1 MMTCMHFQSPSS
13 KGERVVGAARDPFRV
28 FVFSVLPLNEP
39 DFLTTRPGPGRNRA
53 PTMLPGPGD
62 PTGGAFQS
70 QGTVGMK
77 GAGAKLGTP
86 ISRLARGKTP
96 IGRLA
101 FPGNMQS
108 REKCGIESSRRTVMM
123 LK

>member
-53 PTMLPGPGD
+53 PTMLPGQVTRPE
-62 PTGGAFQS
+62 ALS
-70 QGTVGMK
+70 NRK
-77 GAGAKLGTP
+77 A
-86 ISRLARGKTP
+86 RLA
-96 IGRLA
+96 
-101 FPGNMQS
+101 
-108 REKCGIESSRRTVMM
+108 
-123 LK
+123 